1 MKPFKDAQE
10 AAQYIE
16 NFDGKALELKL
27 SICESLLD
35 PAGINMSI
43 ITDKVLEK
51 GWEPN
56 GFVEKE
62 GYRVYLYKEME

>member
-1 MKPFKDAQE
+1 MKPFKDVQE
-10 AAQYIE
+10 AVQYIE
-16 NFDGKALELKL
+16 KFEGRASELKL
-27 SICESLLD
+27 EICESLLD

-56 GFVEKE
+56 GFEERE
-62 GYRVYLYKEME
+62 GYRVYLYKELE

>member
-1 MKPFKDAQE
+1 MKPFKDVQE

-16 NFDGKALELKL
+16 NYEGKASELKL
-27 SICESLLD
+27 GICESLLD
-35 PAGINMSI
+35 PVGINMSI

-56 GFVEKE
+56 GFEEKE
-62 GYRVYLYKEME
+62 NYRVYLYKEME